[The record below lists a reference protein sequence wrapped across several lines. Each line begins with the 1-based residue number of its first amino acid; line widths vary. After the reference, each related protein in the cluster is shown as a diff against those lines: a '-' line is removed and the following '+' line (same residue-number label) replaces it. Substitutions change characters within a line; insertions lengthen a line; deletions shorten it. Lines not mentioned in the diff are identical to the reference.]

1 MNAHVMRIKMN
12 SVGSELAQV
21 GPLLEE
27 SARARAPVC
36 RLFKKDPVFL
46 YNPKEPK
53 TLFDAVADTLQKP
66 PPSSISS
73 QAEVHD
79 GERRGA
85 ELR

>member
-1 MNAHVMRIKMN
+1 MN
-12 SVGSELAQV
+12 SPGPELAQV

-27 SARARAPVC
+27 SARVQTC
-36 RLFKKDPVFL
+36 KKDPIFL

-66 PPSSISS
+66 PSSSISS

-79 GERRGA
+79 GGRRGA
-85 ELR
+85 KLRRAHTGRITQ

>member
-1 MNAHVMRIKMN
+1 MNN
-12 SVGSELAQV
+12 VGSELAQV

-27 SARARAPVC
+27 SAPAPAPAPAC
-36 RLFKKDPVFL
+36 RLCKKDPVFL

-53 TLFDAVADTLQKP
+53 TLFYAVADTLQKP